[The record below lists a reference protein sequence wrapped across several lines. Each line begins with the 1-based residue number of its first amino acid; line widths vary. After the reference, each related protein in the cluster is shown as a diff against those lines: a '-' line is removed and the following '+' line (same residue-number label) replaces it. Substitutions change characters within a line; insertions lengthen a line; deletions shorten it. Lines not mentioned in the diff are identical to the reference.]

1 MVGLHPDAVRAARQH
16 LEAGARRS
24 GRSLAGFR
32 TIFIVTI
39 GLADRPDDARRWPQ
53 RWVAP
58 GQSFLTYPSAAN
70 LYWLRQAGIDLPDDH
85 DPTALSDALAARV
98 CDAFGL
104 FGPPERCRDRLL
116 EAREAAGIE
125 HVFLYP
131 AHTIEGGAELPVAEV
146 DVFARVIRPA
156 LPA

>member
-1 MVGLHPDAVRAARQH
+1 V
-16 LEAGARRS
+16 
-24 GRSLAGFR
+24 
-32 TIFIVTI
+32 
-39 GLADRPDDARRWPQ
+39 ARRWPQ

-70 LYWLRQAGIDLPDDH
+70 LYWLRRAGIDLPDDH
-85 DPTALSDALAARV
+85 DPTALSDATAARV

-116 EAREAAGIE
+116 QAREEAGVE

-131 AHTIEGGAELPVAEV
+131 AHTIEGGADLPAAEV
-146 DVFARVIRPA
+146 DAFARIIRPA